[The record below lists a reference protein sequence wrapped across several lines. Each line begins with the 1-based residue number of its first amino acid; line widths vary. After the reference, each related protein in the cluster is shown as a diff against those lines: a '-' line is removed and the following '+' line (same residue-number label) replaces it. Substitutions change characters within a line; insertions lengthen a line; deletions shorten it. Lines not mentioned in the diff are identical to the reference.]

1 MIRRITLAQAE
12 RVIYIYITN
21 APIINVC
28 YMLYAYFFSDNSMHT
43 FPMFSSSL
51 YVLY

>member
-1 MIRRITLAQAE
+1 MLAQAE
-12 RVIYIYITN
+12 RVIYIYTTN
-21 APIINVC
+21 APINQC
-28 YMLYAYFFSDNSMHT
+28 LLYAYFFSDNSMHSNC